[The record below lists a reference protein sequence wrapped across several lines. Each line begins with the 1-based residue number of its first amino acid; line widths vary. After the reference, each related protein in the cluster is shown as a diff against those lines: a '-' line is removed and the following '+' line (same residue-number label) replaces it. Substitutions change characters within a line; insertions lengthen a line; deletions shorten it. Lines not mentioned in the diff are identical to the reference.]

1 MSPLLHIAMIRFR
14 AAAALAL
21 FALAAAATLTAQP
34 GDDLGTLYFP
44 PTLSVSQQFGTADP
58 VLGITESI
66 TPTSAV
72 LLPILFFDHPGDWTI
87 PERYQVF
94 NGSFAADDYA
104 DTLAVHDWNP
114 TAKYYELLNI
124 IGYRMRENPG
134 TTIHLLAGYSTDP
147 GEGQEVADAR
157 SEVVREYLTNVWHI
171 APQRI
176 GTLPSRRMCDSS
188 DHALRRQE
196 ARQVMIVTNDW
207 ELLKPVR
214 YAIAVRSVSSL
225 YMRFMIDPRIDPQQ
239 VEEITIVM
247 TGGDRIIGQATVPGH
262 SDSLTYQIRGMW
274 WVSQPNATKDIDFSS
289 IAVDAYVRLRD
300 GRVHRSNTE
309 KIAVQEN
316 RYESGGVESM
326 PNSLV
331 LPFFSYRDSAL
342 NGYHRLLI
350 ERFMQDRPSGLPVAM
365 DLMGRADLS
374 EDPGFDDADVA
385 DYTGP
390 DPFGYAY
397 TPAEDDDQPG
407 QLYIWSDV
415 PRDAAVIDSR
425 EIALEE
431 SGYEEE
437 AAADSV
443 EEIRENRFTS
453 DSLAVAR
460 TRVVER
466 YFRDS
471 LKISVSMFDELPD
484 RERGV
489 ATTFEYYP
497 EERWLARSVILVV
510 YPHERFLQQKEWLE
524 ESMKERQREYDR

>member
-1 MSPLLHIAMIRFR
+1 MIRFR
-14 AAAALAL
+14 RAAVPVL
-21 FALAAAATLTAQP
+21 FALAAAATATAQP
-34 GDDLGTLYFP
+34 GDDIGTLYFP

-66 TPTSAV
+66 TPTSTI

-94 NGSFAADDYA
+94 NGSFAAADYA

-147 GEGQEVADAR
+147 GEGPDVADAR
-157 SEVVREYLTNVWHI
+157 SEVVREYLTNVWHV

-188 DHALRRQE
+188 DHVLRRQE
-196 ARQVMIVTNDW
+196 GRQVMFVTNDW

-214 YAIAVRSVSSL
+214 YAIAVRSVASL
-225 YMRFMIDPRIDPQQ
+225 YMRFVIDPRIDPQQ

-247 TGGDRIIGQATVPGH
+247 TGGDRIIGRATVPGH
-262 SDSLTYQIRGMW
+262 PDSLAYQVRGVW
-274 WVSQPNATKDIDFSS
+274 WASGRSDGKDLDFSS

-300 GRVHRSNTE
+300 GRVRRSNTE
-309 KIAVQEN
+309 KIAVRES

-342 NGYHRLLI
+342 NGYHRLLV
-350 ERFMQDRPSGLPVAM
+350 ERFMESRPADQPVAM

-374 EDPGFDDADVA
+374 EDPEFDDADVA
-385 DYTGP
+385 LYTGP
-390 DPFGYAY
+390 DPYGY
-397 TPAEDDDQPG
+397 THDPVEAEDQPG
-407 QLYIWSDV
+407 QLHIWSDV
-415 PRDAAVIDSR
+415 PRD
-425 EIALEE
+425 EIAFEPPE
-431 SGYEEE
+431 IAPEVNTDGNDS
-437 AAADSV
+437 AADST

-453 DSLAVAR
+453 DSLAMAR

-471 LKISVSMFDELPD
+471 LKISISMFDELPD